1 MARGRSPEQ
10 QSRVV
15 VAAQAELDAAVADAG
30 AWSEQ
35 GYGPVRVMLA
45 DVHRLGPRE
54 ATAREQRRERL
65 AGRRSLFG

>member
-30 AWSEQ
+30 AWQQ